1 MARLVTKFKY
11 YKPQHGKNFGGYAKY
26 IALRNGAELLPD
38 SKKSLPSTLGQ
49 KQLIEKLLKDFP
61 DCAEM
66 LEYDDYIKNPTVENA
81 SEFLYRAIEDN
92 FQAATAVSTYAD
104 YIATRPRAEKLADT
118 GCFQMTVRR
127 LSSRRCRRN

>member
-11 YKPQHGKNFGGYAKY
+11 YKPHHGKNFGGYAKY

-38 SKKSLPSTLGQ
+38 SKKDLPSTLGQ

-66 LEYDDYIKNPTVENA
+66 LEYDDYIKSPTAENA

-104 YIATRPRAEKLADT
+104 YIATRPRAGKARQT
-118 GCFQMTVRR
+118 RVVFK
-127 LSSRRCRRN
+127 